1 MDKLRSDGG
10 SHMGDAQGQFRKKK
24 RIFKRTLY
32 VEETA
37 FESPGTMVGR
47 PCFLKRH
54 GVT

>member
-10 SHMGDAQGQFRKKK
+10 SHMADAQGQFRQK
-24 RIFKRTLY
+24 RIFKRTPY